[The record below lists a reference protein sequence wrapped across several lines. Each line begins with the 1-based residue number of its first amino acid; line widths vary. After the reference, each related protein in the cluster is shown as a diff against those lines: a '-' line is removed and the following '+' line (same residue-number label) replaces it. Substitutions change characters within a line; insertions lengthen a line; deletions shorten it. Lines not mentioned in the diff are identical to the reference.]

1 MKKMNKIY
9 EAPKAE
15 VIEMLNTVV
24 VVMSDTTIGPVEP
37 GEDPIGGDDEE

>member
-15 VIEMLNTVV
+15 TIEMLNTVV
-24 VVMSDTTIGPVEP
+24 VVMSDTTTGA
-37 GEDPIGGDDEE
+37 GGGMNEGDENNDQ

>member
-15 VIEMLNTVV
+15 MIEMLNTVV
-24 VVMSDTTIGPVEP
+24 VVMSG
-37 GEDPIGGDDEE
+37 GEGESYEGGDENN

>member
-1 MKKMNKIY
+1 MKKTNKIY

-24 VVMSDTTIGPVEP
+24 VVMSDTTIGPANP
-37 GEDPIGGDDEE
+37 GQISGEDEEG

>member
-15 VIEMLNTVV
+15 MIEMEMPVV
-24 VVMSDTTIGPVEP
+24 LMASSDGNA
-37 GEDPIGGDDEE
+37 GGNAGDEGDE

>member
-15 VIEMLNTVV
+15 TIEMLNTVV
-24 VVMSDTTIGPVEP
+24 VVMSDTITG
-37 GEDPIGGDDEE
+37 GGGGMNDGGDVDDQ

>member
-15 VIEMLNTVV
+15 VIEIMNMGILMASV
-24 VVMSDTTIGPVEP
+24 DTTGNITGP
-37 GEDPIGGDDEE
+37 GGQGDA

>member
-15 VIEMLNTVV
+15 VIEIMNMGVL
-24 VVMSDTTIGPVEP
+24 MASDPDITGPT
-37 GEDPIGGDDEE
+37 GGGNGNGGPF